1 MAPIGS
7 GRGWRA
13 EAGNALVEFALVL
26 PLLLVIFAGIVDFGF
41 LLQRYEVVTN
51 AAREGARIAVLP
63 GYTDAIVRER
73 VRAYIQEGLGL
84 SQTDLDALVPADATA
99 IPVEYDSI
107 SAGGASFDVVRVR
120 VNYPHTFLVL
130 GPVMGL
136 INGTWGSSITIS
148 ATSTMRLELQSSGS

>member
-1 MAPIGS
+1 M
-7 GRGWRA
+7 
-13 EAGNALVEFALVL
+13 VL

-73 VRAYIQEGLGL
+73 VREYIREGLGL
-84 SQTDLDALVPADATA
+84 SQSELDTLVPANSTA
-99 IPVEYDSI
+99 IPVDYTSI

-120 VNYPHTFLVL
+120 VNYPHRFLIL

-148 ATSTMRLELQSSGS
+148 STSTMRLELQTAGS